1 MAVTTMASSS
11 VARLVSL
18 CMLSC
23 CVSAGAFVPTQGRL
37 ALGHAPQRQ
46 SLPAVHVAAGA
57 ASEGESR
64 SGVLAPM
71 ALGALLVLAGA
82 GRKSSRSSATA
93 RRVTL
98 EQIES
103 LTVEDIPVDFRPKIS
118 IGMQRRYA
126 YAQSIRDAFERSFL
140 VMVFNADGMDFAT
153 QDQVIDFFPQNCV
166 VRSLKNSI
174 VKRGIQG
181 TQWEIFSE
189 HLKGPNTYVFC
200 FEDTDVKATVE
211 GYLKMEK
218 KFKRVDKVK
227 EIAERTAPLFN
238 WVATSALVGAVMRD
252 DWTFIGPD
260 QTRKLKDLPT
270 RLELIA
276 KIAGSVK
283 QVPQKLA
290 VAINQVPT
298 KLAVGTK
305 KIVEKMEEGG
315 KDSVGDVTA

>member
-1 MAVTTMASSS
+1 M
-11 VARLVSL
+11 
-18 CMLSC
+18 
-23 CVSAGAFVPTQGRL
+23 
-37 ALGHAPQRQ
+37 
-46 SLPAVHVAAGA
+46 
-57 ASEGESR
+57 
-64 SGVLAPM
+64 
-71 ALGALLVLAGA
+71 
-82 GRKSSRSSATA
+82 
-93 RRVTL
+93 
-98 EQIES
+98 EQIQA
-103 LTVEDIPVDFRPKIS
+103 LTVEDVPTDFRPKIS

-140 VMVFNADGMDFAT
+140 VLVFNADGMDFAT
-153 QDQVIDFFPQNCV
+153 QDQVIDFFPKTCV

-174 VKRGIQG
+174 VKRGIIG
-181 TQWEIFSE
+181 TEWDILSE

-238 WVATSALVGAVMRD
+238 WVATSPLVGAVMRD

-260 QTRKLKDLPT
+260 STRKLKDLPT

-290 VAINQVPT
+290 VALNQVPT
-298 KLAVGTK
+298 KLAIGTK
-305 KIVEKMEEGG
+305 KIVEKMEEDG
-315 KDSVGDVTA
+315 KGAVGDVAA